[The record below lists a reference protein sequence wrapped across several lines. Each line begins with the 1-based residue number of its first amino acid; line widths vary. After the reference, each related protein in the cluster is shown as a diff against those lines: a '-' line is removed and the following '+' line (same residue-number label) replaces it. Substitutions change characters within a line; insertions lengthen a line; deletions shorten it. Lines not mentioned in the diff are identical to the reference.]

1 MVMIVVRPAIVVQ
14 QRQAVEIFFNRRHEF
29 EGLIGDEYTA
39 HQLEIDYDKIWRSGS
54 NSRMKQHDKEPVGE
68 VETALL
74 DAELFIKYGSPDRAM
89 KRLKTALERS
99 PRSIALRERMREI
112 AASHKHPEE
121 AARHCLALA
130 SLYIERDDFDAAHD
144 RLLEAKQLDNR
155 ISIATGLEAI
165 RRARHPE
172 LENAKRVKA
181 QTAATTRPAVTF
193 AGDLMTI
200 SIFDAIQAI
209 ENSRLT
215 GILTLSNDAQSGR
228 VFFNDGQIVA
238 AASGKQTAH
247 EAFRQ
252 IVEITAGAFDFQKS
266 AETFPVTIEAAS
278 NTNLILDSLRQV
290 DEQNA

>member
-1 MVMIVVRPAIVVQ
+1 MTSDHKEAI
-14 QRQAVEIFFNRRHEF
+14 
-29 EGLIGDEYTA
+29 
-39 HQLEIDYDKIWRSGS
+39 
-54 NSRMKQHDKEPVGE
+54 GE

-112 AASHKHPEE
+112 AASHKHAEE

-172 LENAKRVKA
+172 VKTKPVGKPIAKRA
-181 QTAATTRPAVTF
+181 RPTVSF
-193 AGDLMTI
+193 AGDLSLI
-200 SIFDAIQAI
+200 SVFDAVQAI

-215 GILTLSNDAQSGR
+215 GVLALTNETQSGR
-228 VFFNDGQIVA
+228 VFFNEGQIVGA
-238 AASGKQTAH
+238 ESGQQTAH

-252 IVEITAGAFDFQKS
+252 IVEITAGFFDFQKS
-266 AETFPVTIEAAS
+266 SESFPVTIEAAS

-290 DEQNA
+290 DEESVSGER

>member
-1 MVMIVVRPAIVVQ
+1 MNTQ
-14 QRQAVEIFFNRRHEF
+14 
-29 EGLIGDEYTA
+29 
-39 HQLEIDYDKIWRSGS
+39 
-54 NSRMKQHDKEPVGE
+54 DKEPIGE

-74 DAELFIKYGSPDRAM
+74 DAELFIKYGSVERAM

-99 PRSIALRERMREI
+99 PRSIRLRERLREI
-112 AASHKHPEE
+112 AATNKHPEE

-144 RLLEAKQLDNR
+144 RLIEAKQLDAR

-172 LENAKRVKA
+172 MQNAQPAK
-181 QTAATTRPAVTF
+181 AATPGSKPSVTF

-209 ENSRLT
+209 ENSKLT
-215 GILTLSNDAQSGR
+215 GTLTLMNDAQTGR
-228 VFFNDGQIVA
+228 VFFNDGQIVGA
-238 AASGKQTAH
+238 DSGERTAH

-252 IVEITAGAFDFQKS
+252 IVEITAGIFDFQKS
-266 AETFPVTIEAAS
+266 TGAFPVTIEAIS

>member
-1 MVMIVVRPAIVVQ
+1 MSD
-14 QRQAVEIFFNRRHEF
+14 H
-29 EGLIGDEYTA
+29 
-39 HQLEIDYDKIWRSGS
+39 H
-54 NSRMKQHDKEPVGE
+54 KEVIGE

-99 PRSIALRERMREI
+99 PRSIPLRERMREV

-144 RLLEAKQLDNR
+144 RLLEAKQLDHR

-172 LENAKRVKA
+172 LRGQPAKKTEAQRV
-181 QTAATTRPAVTF
+181 TPGVTF
-193 AGDLMTI
+193 GGDLSVI
-200 SIFDAIQAI
+200 SVFDAIQAI
-209 ENSRLT
+209 ENSRATGTLMLT
-215 GILTLSNDAQSGR
+215 NNAQAGR
-228 VFFNDGQIVA
+228 VLFNDGQIVGA
-238 AASGKQTAH
+238 ESGKLVAH

-252 IVEITAGAFDFQKS
+252 IVEITGGAFDFQKS
-266 AETFPVTIEAAS
+266 TETFPITIEAAS

-290 DEQNA
+290 DEENA

>member
-1 MVMIVVRPAIVVQ
+1 MHS
-14 QRQAVEIFFNRRHEF
+14 E
-29 EGLIGDEYTA
+29 
-39 HQLEIDYDKIWRSGS
+39 S
-54 NSRMKQHDKEPVGE
+54 KEPIGE

-99 PRSIALRERMREI
+99 PRSIALRERMREL
-112 AASHKHPEE
+112 ATLHKHSEE
-121 AARHCLALA
+121 AARHCVALA

-172 LENAKRVKA
+172 EKSTQPTLRSLPRRL
-181 QTAATTRPAVTF
+181 RPKVSF
-193 AGDLMTI
+193 AGDLSLI
-200 SIFDAIQAI
+200 SVFDVVQAI

-215 GILTLSNDAQSGR
+215 GVLTLMNETQTGQ
-228 VFFNDGQIVA
+228 VLFNDGQIVGA
-238 AASGKQTAH
+238 ENGKQTAF

-252 IVEITAGAFDFQKS
+252 IVEITTGSFDFQKS
-266 AETFPVTIEAAS
+266 AQSFPITIESAS
-278 NTNLILDSLRQV
+278 NTSLILDSLKQM
-290 DEQNA
+290 DEARA